1 VEGGITAARAER
13 DTILGRADRG
23 ERVQP
28 NLRFGDAADR
38 WLAEQV
44 AALRPATRAIYRNA
58 VVNHLRPRWGTR
70 RMDAIGVDDA
80 AKLVRELWA

>member
-28 NLRFGDAADR
+28 NPRLRFGDAADR

-44 AALRPATRAIYRNA
+44 AALRAPTSAPGARLGA
-58 VVNHLRPRWGTR
+58 
-70 RMDAIGVDDA
+70 
-80 AKLVRELWA
+80 